1 MFDFETMCFNNKNGE
16 MQKRLMEYFY
26 DYMDIYVFRINGYH
40 FFFDVF
46 FFFLRE
52 IRKMGE
58 VESLTGK
65 IIDK

>member
-1 MFDFETMCFNNKNGE
+1 MGIIFFSMF
-16 MQKRLMEYFY
+16 
-26 DYMDIYVFRINGYH
+26 
-40 FFFDVF
+40 F